1 MSALSRRSFL
11 TGLGLSGAGVLLAAC
26 GGPGS
31 TASSPTTAGASGSA
45 GSAVTETANFYHW
58 RSEDKAVID
67 TLAAGFAE
75 KYPGASITQTIDP
88 SDQYQ
93 STAAQ
98 KARDGSIGDAL
109 TAFRGTQFGQFS
121 DQGIFA
127 DLTGASYTGN
137 YVANLITPGAAGDKQ
152 LGFPY
157 QLIFNMP
164 LLNTEIADKAGVSDV
179 PTDWDAYIAAL
190 EKFKAAGVDPIAWPG
205 NDPAN
210 ALQIINSLVM
220 NNGPTPDMFAGIQD
234 GSVQGDRRL
243 VGHVA
248 DPVPAALPI
257 LPAELRRC
265 QQ

>member
-1 MSALSRRSFL
+1 MRRWRSGWRSTPASASTSSSCPVTRTWKRRSDSASTYCRWCGPSIPRLSRSREKGDLMSALSRRSFL
-11 TGLGLSGAGVLLAAC
+11 TGLGLSGAGVLMAAC

-121 DQGIFA
+121 DQGIFG
-127 DLTGASYTGN
+127 L
-137 YVANLITPGAAGDKQ
+137 
-152 LGFPY
+152 
-157 QLIFNMP
+157 
-164 LLNTEIADKAGVSDV
+164 
-179 PTDWDAYIAAL
+179 
-190 EKFKAAGVDPIAWPG
+190 
-205 NDPAN
+205 
-210 ALQIINSLVM
+210 
-220 NNGPTPDMFAGIQD
+220 FARSG
-234 GSVQGDRRL
+234 G
-243 VGHVA
+243 
-248 DPVPAALPI
+248 
-257 LPAELRRC
+257 LRRVTGWGVFPR
-265 QQ
+265 

>member
-1 MSALSRRSFL
+1 MTALSRRSFL
-11 TGLGLSGAGVLLAAC
+11 TGIGPSGAGVLLAAC

-31 TASSPTTAGASGSA
+31 TASSPTSAGARASA
-45 GSAVTETANFYHW
+45 GAAITGTANFYHW

-67 TLAAGFAE
+67 TLAASFAE

-93 STAAQ
+93 STVAQ

-137 YVANLITPGAAGDKQ
+137 YVANLIAPGAAGDKQ

-205 NDPAN
+205 NDPAS
-210 ALQIINSLVM
+210 AF
-220 NNGPTPDMFAGIQD
+220 GPYPLRWTPDEIAA
-234 GSVQGDRRL
+234 VPEHRRL
-243 VGHVA
+243 TDGF
-248 DPVPAALPI
+248 DPK
-257 LPAELRRC
+257 ELHR
-265 QQ
+265 